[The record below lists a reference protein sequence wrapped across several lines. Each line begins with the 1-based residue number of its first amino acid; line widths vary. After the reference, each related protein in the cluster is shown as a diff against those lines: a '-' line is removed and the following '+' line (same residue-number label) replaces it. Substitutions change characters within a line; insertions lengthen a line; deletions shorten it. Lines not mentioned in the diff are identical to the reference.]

1 MPYFSTTTPSS
12 GNATQLQGRA
22 VSPTGPAL
30 GAVLTFLGSGAS
42 GTWVP
47 ALGTPGPQGPA
58 GRDGATWYS
67 GPGAPS
73 LAVGISGDWWLDTT
87 NGRLY
92 GPRTNNSW
100 GSPLQLQSGPAGPT
114 GERGA
119 TGQAGAAGAAG
130 QSITGATGSRGASGA
145 AGVRWYRGN
154 GSPTA
159 NVGGDGD
166 MYLDSTNVV
175 LFGPKGSGSWP
186 AGVVLRGP
194 TGPAG
199 SGGGGVGS
207 VGPTGERGPT
217 GPAGASGAAGAQG
230 IQGERGATGER
241 GPTGAGGAAGAPGLQ
256 GIQGIQGERGPT
268 GERGAAGLDGQSIT
282 GPTGPAGA
290 ASTVTGPAGS
300 AGATG
305 PTGAAGTA
313 SLTAAQAG
321 AINLAIYRF
330 AR

>member
-207 VGPTGERGPT
+207 VGPTGERG
-217 GPAGASGAAGAQG
+217 S
-230 IQGERGATGER
+230 
-241 GPTGAGGAAGAPGLQ
+241 
-256 GIQGIQGERGPT
+256 T
-268 GERGAAGLDGQSIT
+268 GERGAAGLDGQSITGPTGPRGDVGPQGAAGAAGQSIT

-321 AINLAIYRF
+321 ALAYLQWRSF
-330 AR
+330 K